1 MTPGAAKDPFDTEF
15 RTRLSIALAVVC
27 ACGFTAT
34 GLGAAAGR
42 IEARVVLGVVVV
54 TLLGL
59 GVAYLLGGERQSLAS
74 RGNSPRGGARV
85 IALNGRRRR
94 RSRTPAAQPR
104 S

>member
-1 MTPGAAKDPFDTEF
+1 MTPGAAKDPFNPEF
-15 RTRLSIALAVVC
+15 RARLSIALAVVC

-59 GVAYLLGGERQSLAS
+59 GVAYVLGGESRTVAS
-74 RGNSPRGGARV
+74 RSDPRRGGGRV

-94 RSRTPAAQPR
+94 RSRPPAAQPR

>member
-1 MTPGAAKDPFDTEF
+1 MTPGAAKDPFDPEF
-15 RTRLSIALAVVC
+15 RARLAIALAVVC

-42 IEARVVLGVVVV
+42 IEAGVVLGVVVV

-59 GVAYLLGGERQSLAS
+59 GLAYALGGERRSLAS
-74 RGNSPRGGARV
+74 RGNSRRGGAQV

-94 RSRTPAAQPR
+94 RSRPPVA
-104 S
+104 

>member
-1 MTPGAAKDPFDTEF
+1 MTPGAAKDPFDPEF
-15 RTRLSIALAVVC
+15 RARLSIALAVVC

-59 GVAYLLGGERQSLAS
+59 GVAYLLGGERRSVAS
-74 RGNSPRGGARV
+74 SGNPRCGGARV
-85 IALNGRRRR
+85 IALNGRRPRR
-94 RSRTPAAQPR
+94 GKPPAAQR
-104 S
+104 